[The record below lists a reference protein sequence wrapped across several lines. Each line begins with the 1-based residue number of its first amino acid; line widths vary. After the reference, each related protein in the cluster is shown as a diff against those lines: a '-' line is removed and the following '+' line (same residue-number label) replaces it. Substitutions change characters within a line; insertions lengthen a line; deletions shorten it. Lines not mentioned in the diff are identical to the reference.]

1 MTRIFLEEKKFSS
14 GVLQIFVQ
22 HLEERGIIIMASFQR
37 AFNSPVSLIVWDPL
51 AKRKARLDLPLVK

>member
-1 MTRIFLEEKKFSS
+1 MLMTRIFLEEKKFSS

-37 AFNSPVSLIVWDPL
+37 AFNTTLMSSQSHCVRSISEKKSSP
-51 AKRKARLDLPLVK
+51 